1 MFALAE
7 IEEVLLSPH
16 QKASRHCHKSAP
28 RPRHVEPYFNI
39 PGAYL
44 GCGQH
49 IWYNM
54 IFTRWFGA
62 AQTTKATVQKV
73 VADSTIHTP
82 MCYLPLYFG
91 FENWVLGG
99 QASTS
104 ASKTGA
110 SDHSTEE
117 DGANNAPRDV
127 SFTTEAAV
135 AGLKKYF
142 GPEGWKTCTTYWQ
155 MWPLFHAINFHFTP
169 PPMRIACIA
178 GFSYLWLIVLSFL
191 THQDLDARED
201 GDHAKKG
208 GCAAEE
214 EK

>member
-1 MFALAE
+1 M
-7 IEEVLLSPH
+7 
-16 QKASRHCHKSAP
+16 SR
-28 RPRHVEPYFNI
+28 RPF

-73 VADSTIHTP
+73 VADSTIHVP

-99 QASTS
+99 HTTASTS
-104 ASKTGA
+104 KNG
-110 SDHSTEE
+110 SDHSTEDE
-117 DGANNAPRDV
+117 EGNNTDV

-155 MWPLFHAINFHFTP
+155 MWPLFHVMNFHFTP

-178 GFSYLWLIVLSFL
+178 GFSYLWLIVLSVL
-191 THQDLDARED
+191 THQDLDARD
-201 GDHAKKG
+201 DDDHGGRAKG
-208 GCAAEE
+208 GAGE